1 MTAQPIDAQRAFQLG
16 LVNKLVSPDQVMET
30 ARAYARKIVKCA
42 PLAIQATKQCAMEGL
57 NLGSLEN
64 ALRAQQEGDFELL
77 EKMMRSEDI
86 REGIN
91 AFMEKRKPEWKN
103 R

>member
-1 MTAQPIDAQRAFQLG
+1 
-16 LVNKLVSPDQVMET
+16 
-30 ARAYARKIVKCA
+30 
-42 PLAIQATKQCAMEGL
+42 MEGL

-64 ALRAQQEGDFELL
+64 ALLAQQEGDFELL